1 METNNNEM
9 ERLYAETFQSVS
21 EGALL
26 AGKVVAIKQNVI
38 IVDIGYKSEG
48 YIRID
53 EFTEEELK
61 TLKPGTALE
70 VYVEN
75 MRDSEGVIK
84 LSKERASKIKTWDI
98 LEKSLEEGSEVVGK
112 IIEKTKGGLNVDIGG
127 VKAFLPGSQID
138 TKIVKDPDSLI
149 GQKLSFRILK
159 INNKRSN
166 VIVSRRAII
175 EEERALK
182 KVETLTKIR
191 EGELLTGT
199 VKNIIDYGVF
209 VDLGGIDG
217 LLHISDI
224 SWGRI
229 THPSEFFA
237 VGDQI
242 EVIVLKYDAEKER
255 VTLGY
260 KQKNPDPWM
269 DIEEKYPAGKHIA
282 GKVVSIT
289 DYGAFIELEV
299 GLEGLVHVSE
309 IDWLPRP
316 KHPSK
321 YLSIGETVEAV
332 VLKVDRDERKLSLSI
347 KQLKPSPWELISQ
360 RYQAGQKITG
370 KVKSITDFGVFVGLP
385 EGIDG
390 LIHISDLS
398 WTKHIK
404 HPSELLKKGQKIEAV
419 ILSIDSANE
428 KIALGLKQLEQDP
441 WIEVIPATF
450 KLGDDVSGKVLR
462 ITDFGMFIEMEGGV
476 EGLIYSSEIAQPAGG
491 EGEEQIKEGDEIRA
505 RIIRIDLEERKI
517 GLSMRHVNPVRDS
530 SLNGIKRTDE

>member
-289 DYGAFIELEV
+289 DYGAFIELEE